1 MITLTRRAALSQF
14 ALAATGFALGFALDA
29 APARAEQREVID
41 TRVRLAL
48 DELRAS
54 VPGASELLD
63 QAKGV
68 LMMPSIVKGGL
79 IVGGAYGEGA
89 LLVGGETVGYYGLAA
104 ASFGFQIGVQSTK
117 QALLFMTDASLEK
130 FRRSQGWQA
139 GVDAEVTMPGDG
151 LSAQLKTTSREAP
164 VIAIVFGQ
172 DGLLAGASLE
182 GAKYSPIQR

>member
-1 MITLTRRAALSQF
+1 MSTPTRRAALSQIG
-14 ALAATGFALGFALDA
+14 LAAVLLAFGA
-29 APARAEQREVID
+29 ATAQAEEREIID
-41 TRVRLAL
+41 TRVRLATE
-48 DELRAS
+48 ELRAS
-54 VPGASELLD
+54 VPGAAELLD
-63 QAKGV
+63 QARGV
-68 LMMPSIVKGGL
+68 LIMPNIVKGGL

-89 LLVGGETVGYYGLAA
+89 LLVGGETVGYYALAA
-104 ASFGFQIGVQSTK
+104 ASLGFQLGVQSSK

-130 FRRSQGWQA
+130 FRASQGWQA

-182 GAKYSPIQR
+182 GAKFSPIAR